1 MQKLFKTPKILTK
14 SMNLIMKRKKPMTQI
29 PIFYLFILF
38 ILPLMLIILEQRL
51 FITTNSKKMLIDV
64 KTLVK
69 NLLKMKNFI

>member
-1 MQKLFKTPKILTK
+1 
-14 SMNLIMKRKKPMTQI
+14 MTQI